1 MTVVF
6 SHSFGV
12 VCATATACSKTNK
25 LVITKIL
32 ERCRLEIDI
41 YSTIIMGTE
50 FVFQWIPDISTYD
63 NAKGLLLLPQITVRQ
78 NLSFMMLYKNRL
90 LFIPGNLKN
99 IEK

>member
-1 MTVVF
+1 
-6 SHSFGV
+6 
-12 VCATATACSKTNK
+12 
-25 LVITKIL
+25 
-32 ERCRLEIDI
+32 
-41 YSTIIMGTE
+41 MGTE